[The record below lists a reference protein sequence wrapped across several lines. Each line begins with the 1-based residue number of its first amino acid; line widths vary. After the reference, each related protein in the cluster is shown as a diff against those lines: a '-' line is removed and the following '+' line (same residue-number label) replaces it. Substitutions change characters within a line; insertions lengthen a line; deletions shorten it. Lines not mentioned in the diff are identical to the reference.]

1 MSQKSQIS
9 SRLALIS
16 LAVLSAIPSCFE
28 AAAIIW
34 GQRHGHVG
42 KALRDG
48 LDFWAGGFLAL
59 HGHVAML
66 FSPLAYQGFLA
77 GLFGKLPY
85 HLWSYPPNYLLLAS
99 AFGWLSPWHAV
110 LAFDACALL
119 ALILILRLSGQSW
132 WLIAAVAASPAS
144 LENVLEHQNAALIT
158 AFIGGGVLL
167 LARRPRLGGVLIG
180 LASIKPQLGLVLP
193 LYLLRRA
200 PIAAAYASLAAIIL
214 AAVALYAFGPAAW
227 AGFWHF
233 TRPAMSNVLLTG
245 QPHEFAGGLVSVFA
259 TFRPL
264 GTHVALLIQATVTLI
279 AILAANPTRSAP
291 VILIL
296 AALASPYLHDY
307 DLLGIALAV
316 ALLLQDRLRTGFTP
330 GEPMLFFLAWF
341 GPGLLPW
348 MQQLAHAEPFILML
362 LLASALRRGGL
373 DQCDSSQV
381 PPASPALSA
390 GRSPIPAPQNSTAPG

>member
-1 MSQKSQIS
+1 MSLKSQIS
-9 SRLALIS
+9 SRLALIL
-16 LAVLSAIPSCFE
+16 LAVLCVIPSCFE

-34 GQRHGHVG
+34 GQFYGHTG

-59 HGHVAML
+59 HGHSAML
-66 FSPLAYQGFLA
+66 FSPLAYQAFLA
-77 GLFGKLPY
+77 GLYGKLPY
-85 HLWSYPPNYLLLAS
+85 HLWSYPPTYLLLAS

-119 ALILILRLSGQSW
+119 ALLVVLRLSGQSW

-144 LENVLEHQNAALIT
+144 LENVLEHQNAALVT

-167 LARRPRLGGVLIG
+167 LSSRPRLGGALIG

-200 PIAAAYASLAAIIL
+200 PIAAAYATLAAIIL
-214 AAVALYAFGPAAW
+214 AAAALYAFGPATW

-245 QPHEFAGGLVSVFA
+245 QPPEFAGGLVSVFA

-264 GTHVALLIQATVTLI
+264 GTHPALLIQAAVTLI
-279 AILAANPTRSAP
+279 AILAAIPARSTP

-307 DLLGIALAV
+307 DLLGVALAT
-316 ALLLQDRLRTGFTP
+316 ALLLRDRLATGFTP
-330 GEPMLFFLAWF
+330 GEPVLFFLAWF

-348 MQQLAHAEPFILML
+348 FPQFAHAVPLILIL
-362 LLASALRRGGL
+362 LLASAWRRGGL
-373 DQCDSSQV
+373 APCDSSQV
-381 PPASPALSA
+381 PPASPASSA
-390 GRSPIPAPQNSTAPG
+390 GRSPIPAPPNSTAPG